1 MELIKLALMVV
12 LEEEELLN
20 TIQISMV
27 LAEEAIRGVVEVNG
41 LQTQVLVEEAPLI
54 ADLNKQ
60 M

>member
-1 MELIKLALMVV
+1 MELIKLVSMVV

-27 LAEEAIRGVVEVNG
+27 LAGEAIRGVVEVNG
-41 LQTQVLVEEAPLI
+41 VQTQVLVEEAPLI
-54 ADLNKQ
+54 ADLNNQ